1 MTAPHPSADLDRLAE
16 LLMSEASPDNAM
28 DISTLDGFI
37 AAVLAGPDGPELG
50 ELLPMMLGQ
59 DEPGQ
64 ELGFRSEAEAG
75 ELVALIAQHWRDTAQ
90 TLARHPEDYQP
101 VVYAQTLAPEDEDA
115 EDDGDEA
122 EELSVIDDWCCGFIQ
137 GLQLRSGL
145 FEQLSDEL
153 KDLLSPIFLYGTV
166 EGAEELERMQLTD
179 QQHESIAEA
188 LPAIVTALYGHFHG
202 AAQG

>member
-1 MTAPHPSADLDRLAE
+1 MTDPHPSADLDRLAE

-101 VVYAQTLAPEDEDA
+101 VVYAQALVPEDEEA
-115 EDDGDEA
+115 GDDGDEA
-122 EELSVIDDWCCGFIQ
+122 E
-137 GLQLRSGL
+137 
-145 FEQLSDEL
+145 
-153 KDLLSPIFLYGTV
+153 
-166 EGAEELERMQLTD
+166 
-179 QQHESIAEA
+179 
-188 LPAIVTALYGHFHG
+188 
-202 AAQG
+202 